1 MKTLKLIGRMIAYRP
16 WLYLANAIF
25 WTAIHTLPVLPG
37 LITRHFFNTLTSEA
51 TGFNIWTI
59 IAMLV
64 AVAIGRITTIVFG
77 ALTDSKHR
85 FTMSALLRNN
95 LLQGIFRRPGAAALP
110 CSPGEAVSYFRED
123 AEQVEDVISWT
134 VDMIGEIVFASTA
147 VVVLVRI
154 NPTITLFVF
163 LPLVAVMVIFQKATQ
178 KIEAYRQASR
188 EATTEVTGFVGEVF
202 GAVQAVQV
210 ARAEGRTVEHL
221 KRLNDRRRQLIL
233 KDRAFSL
240 LLDSVSSNTVS
251 LGTGMILILASQAIR
266 AGTFSIGDFALFVYY
281 LDFVTGFSEFCGYFM
296 AHLKQTTVAFNRM
309 MELLPGNSHDRLV
322 DPNPL
327 YLDGQLPEV
336 SETAPHDDRLR
347 ELRVSGLS
355 YSYPGSDKG
364 IRGINFSIGQ
374 GEFVVI
380 TGRIGSGKT
389 TLLRTVLGLVA
400 RDGGTITWN
409 DRTVDSPAD
418 FLVPPRV
425 AFTAQI
431 PVLFSDTVEGN
442 VLLGQP
448 KEKVDLADAIHTA
461 VLEPDLDSLEQG
473 LESMVGSRGVKLSGG
488 QVQRVAAARM
498 FARAA
503 DLMVF
508 DDLSSALDVETERL
522 MWERVFAK
530 RSATCLVVSHRRSAL
545 RRADHI
551 IVLKEGQ
558 IADEGKLDELLERCE
573 EMRLLMHGDACHEGQ
588 NQALAAQLQT
598 ANASNQ

>member
-1 MKTLKLIGRMIAYRP
+1 MRTLKLIWRMLAYRP
-16 WLYLANAIF
+16 WLYIANAIF
-25 WTAIHTLPVLPG
+25 WTAIHTFPVLPG
-37 LITRHFFNTLTSEA
+37 LITRYYFNTLTTDG
-51 TGFNIWTI
+51 TGFNLWTI
-59 IAMLV
+59 VAMLV
-64 AVAIGRITTIVFG
+64 AVALSRIVTIVMG
-77 ALTDSKHR
+77 SLTDSRHR
-85 FTMSALLRNN
+85 FTMSALLRHN
-95 LLQGIFRRPGAAALP
+95 LLQGILRRPGATALP

-123 AEQVEDVISWT
+123 AEQVEDIISWT

-147 VVVLVRI
+147 VVVLVSI

-188 EATTEVTGFVGEVF
+188 EATTEVTGFIGEVF

-210 ARAEGRTVEHL
+210 ARAERRTVDHL
-221 KRLNDRRRQLIL
+221 KQLNDRRRQLIL

-240 LLDSVSSNTVS
+240 SLDAVGSNTVS
-251 LGTGMILILASQAIR
+251 LGTGMILILASKAIQA
-266 AGTFSIGDFALFVYY
+266 GSFSVGDFALFVYY

-296 AHLKQTTVAFNRM
+296 AHLKQTTVAFDRM
-309 MELLPGNSHDRLV
+309 MELLPGESHSRLV
-322 DPNPL
+322 EHSPL
-327 YLDGQLPEV
+327 YLDGELPAV
-336 SETAPHDDRLR
+336 TPTAEHGDHLR
-347 ELRVSGLS
+347 ELKIDDLS
-355 YSYPGSDKG
+355 FSYPGSDKG
-364 IRGINFSIGQ
+364 IRGINLTVRQ
-374 GEFVVI
+374 GEFVVV

-389 TLLRTVLGLVA
+389 TLLRSILGLVTRA
-400 RDGGTITWN
+400 SGIISWN
-409 DRTVDSPAD
+409 GCVVDDPAE
-418 FLVPPRV
+418 FLIPPRA

-448 KEKVDLADAIHTA
+448 PERVDLGDAIQTA
-461 VLEPDLDSLEQG
+461 VLEPDLDNLEQG
-473 LESMVGSRGVKLSGG
+473 LETMVGNRGVKLSGG

-498 FARAA
+498 FARDA

-551 IVLKEGQ
+551 IVLKDGEV
-558 IADEGKLDELLERCE
+558 ADEGKLDELLDRCE
-573 EMRLLMHGDACHEGQ
+573 EMRLLWHGDASHEGDSHV
-588 NQALAAQLQT
+588 LAARLQT
-598 ANASNQ
+598 ASAGNE